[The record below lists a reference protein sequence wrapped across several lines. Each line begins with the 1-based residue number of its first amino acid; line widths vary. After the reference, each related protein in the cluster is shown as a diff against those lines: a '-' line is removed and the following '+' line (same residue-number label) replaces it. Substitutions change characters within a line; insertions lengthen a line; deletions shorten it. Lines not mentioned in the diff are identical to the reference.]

1 MVEADD
7 FVISISKRG
16 YEQLLKPT
24 DGKGLHWTSD
34 INDELPI
41 KMKKTGAGSE
51 TPITMCELFQN
62 AVQRSWD
69 RPALWVERN
78 EVKLCWTWNQYW
90 FDALR
95 FAKACHQLGCKD
107 RSAVAIMGFN
117 APEWAIAFIGGILN
131 NQVNTGIYGTNA
143 PDACLYQVEHSEAE
157 VIVVETAAHLARF
170 TTNIGKYDQVKAFV
184 VYGEA

>member
-34 INDELPI
+34 ISDELPI

-62 AVQRSWD
+62 AV
-69 RPALWVERN
+69 
-78 EVKLCWTWNQYW
+78 
-90 FDALR
+90 
-95 FAKACHQLGCKD
+95 
-107 RSAVAIMGFN
+107 
-117 APEWAIAFIGGILN
+117 
-131 NQVNTGIYGTNA
+131 
-143 PDACLYQVEHSEAE
+143 
-157 VIVVETAAHLARF
+157 
-170 TTNIGKYDQVKAFV
+170 
-184 VYGEA
+184 